1 MKSEFKGDFK
11 SISGHCDPKESF
23 PPILPL
29 VLKGELDLAKKII
42 NQMQKCF
49 SKKTGAK
56 TTTETSFMF
65 SSTKGLVN
73 SQLYIS
79 ATWLYVEFIYSND
92 RQCYCFRW
100 CNNQDNIPKCI
111 HKP

>member
-42 NQMQKCF
+42 NQIQKCF
-49 SKKTGAK
+49 SKK
-56 TTTETSFMF
+56 
-65 SSTKGLVN
+65 LVLK
-73 SQLYIS
+73 QQEKLLLDKRFGI
-79 ATWLYVEFIYSND
+79 
-92 RQCYCFRW
+92 
-100 CNNQDNIPKCI
+100 
-111 HKP
+111 